1 MTARLLCKDGEVL
14 EVPVNV
20 ANTSKLI
27 AGLIEDSGTDE
38 DIPLT

>member
-1 MTARLLCKDGEVL
+1 MCKDGEVL

-27 AGLIEDSGTDE
+27 SGLIEDSGIEE
-38 DIPLT
+38 DVPLT